1 MLLGDPHFM
10 VRSIG
15 QEPICFDADAP
26 PGAEILLFLDS
37 VSGLSIS
44 GTIEHR
50 DDLDRTVIDVLR
62 IQTPGGVAMTASHN
76 SLLVDGYQEKI
87 RKLNKKSSS
96 LTDTGENVQ
105 K

>member
-1 MLLGDPHFM
+1 M

-87 RKLNKKSSS
+87 LKLNKKSNS
-96 LTDTGENVQ
+96 LIVLFF
-105 K
+105 KF